1 VANIQV
7 YLSFDD
13 FMHVLP
19 CNWYLLIGI
28 HLHLPVWK
36 PGRNQGKRLRVQE
49 KAPTYR
55 LNEFYSEFCRDNFA
69 LPRFILTLEELS
81 RGTFKKEGNR
91 SDFEHRHIL
100 RSRHAPLLRRAELP
114 TYHLDLG
121 GRRGAADDSRDD
133 VLRDRQAVAAAPG
146 LGALSQ

>member
-1 VANIQV
+1 
-7 YLSFDD
+7 
-13 FMHVLP
+13 MRVLP

-28 HLHLPVWK
+28 HLHIPVWK
-36 PGRNQGKRLRVQE
+36 PGRNRGKRQRVQE

-55 LNEFYSEFCRDNFA
+55 LNQFYSEFCRDNFA
-69 LPRFILTLEELS
+69 LPRFILTLEALN

-91 SDFEHRHIL
+91 SVFEHRHIL
-100 RSRHAPLLRRAELP
+100 RSHHAPLLRRAELL
-114 TYHLDLG
+114 TYHLDPG